1 MKIKTNHHFRDVLY
15 WHDLEPSEQSE
26 LSDSYDSV
34 EESTFFRYRGQVYDL
49 GEFEAYLSAR
59 GNGAHELVHDW
70 DGYHSKSYFSAVLVK
85 YSEDYDAVKVG
96 LALS

>member
-26 LSDSYDSV
+26 LSDSYDTV
-34 EESTFFRYRGQVYDL
+34 EESSFFRYRGHVYDL
-49 GEFEAYLSAR
+49 GEFLSAR

-70 DGYHSKSYFSAVLVK
+70 DVYHNDSFFSAVLVK
-85 YSEDYDAVKVG
+85 YSEDFDAVKVG